1 MIDKLAVMANE
12 TEQDYKKRLYL
23 SKEIYDLT
31 WNDIADL
38 INGQYGYNYSP
49 DKYRKEARNFIMSEI
64 YEPEP
69 VKASDILWKAKK
81 EKIKATDERV
91 QANAIA
97 RMVARDEVFREIAL
111 ESVKEMSKEKILDI
125 PENTI
130 KIESNQKA
138 GILCIGDW
146 HYGLDVDNF
155 YNKYSP
161 EIAKQRVLQLLKRV
175 KDIIKKEKI
184 YTIYLINLGDMING
198 RIHLPLRLNSRID
211 VVTQTMQVSELIAE
225 FMTELSKDV
234 LVNYYSVE
242 DNHSRVEPNKKDSL
256 STESFSR
263 IIDWYLKERLINNKN
278 IKFFENYLGDDIASF
293 KVYDYQVVAVHGD
306 RDPQKGIVDKLNS
319 YLQTHVD
326 LIISAHMHHFSADEN
341 NFTEFYCNG
350 SLIGQD
356 QFAADLRLL
365 SKPSQLMFI
374 CTPENVSSVLYKIK
388 L

>member
-12 TEQDYKKRLYL
+12 TEKDYKKRLYL
-23 SKEIYDLT
+23 SKELYNLT

-38 INGQYGYNYSP
+38 VNGQYGYNYSP
-49 DKYRKEARNFIMSEI
+49 DKYRKEARNLIMSEI

-69 VKASDILWKAKK
+69 VEASNILWEAKK

-91 QANAIA
+91 QANAVA

-111 ESVKEMSKEKILDI
+111 ESVKEMSKEKILDV
-125 PENTI
+125 PEAI
-130 KIESNQKA
+130 KVDIVNRK
-138 GILCIGDW
+138 GILCVGDW
-146 HYGLDVDNF
+146 HYGLDVDLYF
-155 YNKYSP
+155 NKYSP
-161 EIAKQRVLQLLKRV
+161 DIAKDRVNRLTRRVLSIVEEQDLKELIV
-175 KDIIKKEKI
+175 
-184 YTIYLINLGDMING
+184 INLGDMISG

-211 VVTQTMQVSELIAE
+211 AVTQTIHVSEILAE
-225 FMTELSKDV
+225 MLTEFSKRV
-234 LVNYYSVE
+234 KVAYISVE
-242 DNHSRVEPNKKDSL
+242 DNHSRVEPNKKESIN
-256 STESFSR
+256 TETFSR
-263 IIDWYLKERLINNKN
+263 IIDWYLQERLSRNPN
-278 IKFFENYLGDDIASF
+278 IDFLDNVFGPDIALF
-293 KVYDYQVVAVHGD
+293 DVYGFTVAAVHGD